1 MHLLPPSVPPD
12 AFFAP
17 VRRRHPDLDI
27 VVLPTPGPPRA
38 EEPVDDAQLA
48 ATLDR
53 VTGAVGRMS
62 AAVLPGAQPP
72 TARWSFGPAEG
83 TVTAAARCAVRT
95 ADGSGALGTLCGVLS
110 NEGWRIH
117 RVPGALERITGVRDD
132 LRVQASCAQ
141 GTGALLVEV
150 RSEPRSV
157 GKARA
162 RRLVRA

>member
-1 MHLLPPSVPPD
+1 MHLLPPSVPLD

-27 VVLPTPGPPRA
+27 VVLPAPGPPPA
-38 EEPVDDAQLA
+38 EEPVDEAQLA

-53 VTGAVGRMS
+53 VTRALGRMS
-62 AAVLPGAQPP
+62 AAVLPGQSP

-95 ADGSGALGTLCGVLS
+95 PDGSGALGALCGVLA
-110 NEGWRIH
+110 EERWRIH
-117 RVPGALERITGVRDD
+117 RVPGAVERIAGVRGD
-132 LRVQASCAQ
+132 LRLQASYA
-141 GTGALLVEV
+141 GRTGAFLVEV
-150 RSEPRSV
+150 RSEPRCV

>member
-1 MHLLPPSVPPD
+1 MHLLPPSVPLD
-12 AFFAP
+12 AFFAS

-27 VVLPTPGPPRA
+27 VVLPTPGPPPA
-38 EEPVDDAQLA
+38 EEPVDEAQLA

-53 VTGAVGRMS
+53 VTGAFGRMS
-62 AAVLPGAQPP
+62 AAVLPGHSP

-95 ADGSGALGTLCGVLS
+95 ADGSGALRTLCGMLADES
-110 NEGWRIH
+110 WRIH
-117 RVPGALERITGVRDD
+117 RVPGAVERIAGTRDD
-132 LRVQASCAQ
+132 LRVQASYAA
-141 GTGALLVEV
+141 GTGAFFVEV
-150 RSEPRSV
+150 RSEPRCV